1 MASRAPLGAG
11 PTDEK
16 PMAYN
21 YLLELYEIIDRRRQ
35 EARGALEAA
44 TGAACE
50 RQRGRIDAL
59 GEIDQFLKTNYHLKL
74 PRRIR
79 SRLDGAA
86 QID

>member
-1 MASRAPLGAG
+1 
-11 PTDEK
+11 
-16 PMAYN
+16 MAYN

-35 EARGALEAA
+35 EARGAIEVA
-44 TGAACE
+44 TGPACE

-59 GEIDQFLKTNYHLKL
+59 GEIEQFLKANYHPRL

-86 QID
+86 QVE

>member
-1 MASRAPLGAG
+1 
-11 PTDEK
+11 
-16 PMAYN
+16 MAYN
-21 YLLELYEIIDRRRQ
+21 YLLELYEIIDHRRQ
-35 EARGALEAA
+35 EARGALDAA
-44 TGAACE
+44 IGTDCE

-59 GEIDQFLKTNYHLKL
+59 GEIDQFLKTNYHLRL